1 MLTWIT
7 EGAKV
12 AVVIVCR
19 GLRLLPQEDAQ
30 VIEFTDSL
38 QGLQE
43 AVGGYLQEIVKLV
56 LNPSRSLTV
65 WADED
70 GLSKELSPNRRVITQ
85 GRTFDVVGPLVITA
99 SGDEGETYSLTA
111 TELDIVRTLAESWPR
126 LL

>member
-1 MLTWIT
+1 M
-7 EGAKV
+7 
-12 AVVIVCR
+12 IVCR